1 MWKKVKSL
9 PLHGQPTTSL
19 HSSQEKT
26 GPRLRSINLPSPPG
40 CRNAVVCGGRVE
52 SGSLVFANKNGGRQE
67 GEGVGGGGESVKAD
81 AEASCLSPTPV
92 SLEGP
97 EDGVA
102 WGMCVLK
109 AFVVSG
115 LRT

>member
-1 MWKKVKSL
+1 MYLLTKM
-9 PLHGQPTTSL
+9 
-19 HSSQEKT
+19 
-26 GPRLRSINLPSPPG
+26 
-40 CRNAVVCGGRVE
+40 
-52 SGSLVFANKNGGRQE
+52 
-67 GEGVGGGGESVKAD
+67 GEGKRGKELGGGGESIKAD

-97 EDGVA
+97 EDGAA